1 MKFFDIKEDSLIVPL
16 TALLREQDSQTHPCK
31 LLVSNL
37 GSVSEDLV
45 LGTAIF
51 QQFAMSFMPLSD
63 TEKSVRPYVTI
74 YAQKGA
80 LPGTVAGD
88 NFHHKKVTN
97 LLMLAFIITIVL
109 VIVF

>member
-16 TALLREQDSQTHPCK
+16 TALLRDQDSQSLPCK